1 MHYKSINLSLSLS
14 LRTQNQNLSTSSLS
28 RRVQLCARPKLS
40 LTPSFVNP
48 SDSRTRRPPPWLGF
62 ERCLCCSR
70 RSRWRTA
77 SSRRPI
83 LGCPPCCSCWRCLLL
98 LFNNNNNSVCCVI
111 KERKVFGQFLVSV
124 VSFLLVLLFCL
135 FCLSQKFPSLF
146 FVFFALLFETT
157 NSFQPA
163 RTSTK
168 EIHKFI
174 FLGLFRD
181 FKQPKPSRFVSH
193 SLSLPRKEGGAHS
206 QHH

>member
-1 MHYKSINLSLSLS
+1 M
-14 LRTQNQNLSTSSLS
+14 
-28 RRVQLCARPKLS
+28 
-40 LTPSFVNP
+40 
-48 SDSRTRRPPPWLGF
+48 
-62 ERCLCCSR
+62 
-70 RSRWRTA
+70 
-77 SSRRPI
+77 
-83 LGCPPCCSCWRCLLL
+83 
-98 LFNNNNNSVCCVI
+98 CCVI

-146 FVFFALLFETT
+146 FVFFCSSLRDN

-181 FKQPKPSRFVSH
+181 LEQPKPVSFCLSLPLSSKEGRRSAFTTSLTPSPPSPFSFFSSILTTPIKKCFATLH
-193 SLSLPRKEGGAHS
+193 PLSLSLFLSLSFSSSSSFFRRRHRNNKKEKN
-206 QHH
+206 